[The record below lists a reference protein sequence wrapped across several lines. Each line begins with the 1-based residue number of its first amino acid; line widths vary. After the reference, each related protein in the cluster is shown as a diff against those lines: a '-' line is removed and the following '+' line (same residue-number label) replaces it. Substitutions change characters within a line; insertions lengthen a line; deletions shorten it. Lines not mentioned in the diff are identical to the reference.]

1 MNENHH
7 HFSMYLTPR
16 TRAFSTRQT
25 PHLPATLPVTPRRGS
40 RGRGSH
46 SPRGAVNK
54 RPGCPVCADKR
65 AGLLAGR
72 ILVPGEVDMDSSGTA
87 GFTLV
92 ELVVAMT
99 VIAVLAVML
108 VVTS

>member
-1 MNENHH
+1 M
-7 HFSMYLTPR
+7 
-16 TRAFSTRQT
+16 
-25 PHLPATLPVTPRRGS
+25 
-40 RGRGSH
+40 
-46 SPRGAVNK
+46 
-54 RPGCPVCADKR
+54 
-65 AGLLAGR
+65 
-72 ILVPGEVDMDSSGTA
+72 PGEVDMDSSGTA